1 MVPEHPGV
9 VHILGEVNRPGLVQ
23 YDKKKSLSDYLENA
37 GGYTQDADKNRIT
50 IIFANGDVR
59 IKKCFL
65 QPNIG
70 EGTTIIVQLKE
81 EQEPF
86 KLNELTT
93 SIASL
98 ITSMATLYLLIEQ

>member
-9 VHILGEVNRPGLVQ
+9 VQILGEVNRPGLVQ
-23 YDKKKSLSDYLENA
+23 YDKKKSLRDYLENA
-37 GGYTQDADKNRIT
+37 GGYTEDADKNNIT

-59 IKKCFL
+59 VKKWFF
-65 QPNIG
+65 QPKIG
-70 EGTTIIVQLKE
+70 EGTTIIVQVKVE
-81 EQEPF
+81 EEPI

-98 ITSMATLYLLIEQ
+98 ITSMATLYLLIDK

>member
-9 VHILGEVNRPGLVQ
+9 VQILGEVNRPGLVQ
-23 YDKKKSLSDYLENA
+23 YDKKKTLRDYLENA
-37 GGYTQDADKNRIT
+37 GGYTEGADKNSIT

-59 IKKCFL
+59 IKKWFF

-70 EGTTIIVQLKE
+70 EGSTIIVQLKE
-81 EQEPF
+81 EREPF

-98 ITSMATLYLLIEQ
+98 MTSMATLYLLLEK